1 MSKTTTP
8 PAPPAPPALAVVPLA
23 ASGEA
28 SSDRQVS
35 PEGDD
40 VFNARELAYI
50 EARAA
55 GQTIKASAAAA
66 RPPYPYS
73 TARVLDD
80 RGDIRAALRKRAR
93 ESVECGVRTLAQSAS
108 TAAKSLTEV
117 AESGG
122 TGDGPRVT
130 ACKAILDL
138 SIQSLK
144 IDDVLERV
152 ERLEAQQGQQPG
164 KPGQFRRN

>member
-1 MSKTTTP
+1 LSSRVKRSGTS
-8 PAPPAPPALAVVPLA
+8 APKPALSVVPPSGG
-23 ASGEA
+23 AST
-28 SSDRQVS
+28 DRQVS
-35 PEGDD
+35 PEGD

-80 RGDIRAALRKRAR
+80 REDIRAALRKRAR
-93 ESVECGVRTLAQSAS
+93 EAVDCGVRTLAQSAS
-108 TAAKSLTEV
+108 TAADALKDV
-117 AESGG
+117 AERGG
-122 TGDGPRVT
+122 TGDGPRVS
-130 ACKAILDL
+130 AARAVLEL
-138 SIQSLK
+138 SIQALK

-152 ERLEAQQGQQPG
+152 ETLEAAQGQQPG
-164 KPGQFRRN
+164 QRRNS